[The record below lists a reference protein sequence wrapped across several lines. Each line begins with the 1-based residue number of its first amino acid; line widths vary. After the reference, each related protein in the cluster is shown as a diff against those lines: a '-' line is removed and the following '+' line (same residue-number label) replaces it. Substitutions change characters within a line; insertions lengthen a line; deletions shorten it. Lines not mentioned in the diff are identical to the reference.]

1 MAPKKN
7 KASKAKTNKSDAH
20 WTPDR
25 VQALIAKLP
34 KATGTA
40 LADTI
45 GVTRALV
52 SLWTT
57 GQHTPSPIHVF
68 ALDCLARQYGL
79 KPSKPLD

>member
-1 MAPKKN
+1 MWIMAPKKQ
-7 KASKAKTNKSDAH
+7 KTYWTAARVKELIDAMPAPASASK
-20 WTPDR
+20 
-25 VQALIAKLP
+25 
-34 KATGTA
+34 
-40 LADTI
+40 LAATI

-79 KPSKPLD
+79 KPSKPLA